1 MTGKMQA
8 RKKDNAQGIDVS
20 HHQGNIDFKKVAA
33 DGISF
38 VFIKAT
44 QGRSFRSKTF
54 LKFVKDAKAAGLMI
68 GAYHYIDDSATT
80 PELARQEAENF
91 VKAINDAGG
100 APTFDL
106 PPVMDYESN
115 KSGLSK
121 AALTSVAKAF
131 LQEVER
137 LTGVRPIVYTYP
149 SFIGNF
155 TGLSNYPLWIARY
168 SATQVPFGASGWS
181 RWDFWQY
188 SDGSAGGTLPSGTRK
203 VAGVAGP
210 VDLNEF
216 DGTADEL
223 RTRFSK
229 KPSVPK
235 EEDSTV
241 KNGSFQI
248 NGENAGKALLFDG
261 KTHVPLR
268 VLADALGIPLRWD
281 NAKKVAYL
289 NNRKLQS
296 VKLVEG
302 TAFVQLRPIAESY
315 GAEISWDAKN
325 KIAHLK
331 TKGDK

>member
-1 MTGKMQA
+1 MQQ
-8 RKKDNAQGIDVS
+8 RNVRNAQGIDVS

-44 QGRSFRSKTF
+44 QGKSFRSSKF
-54 LKFVKDAKAAGLMI
+54 LQFVKAAKAAGLLI
-68 GAYHYIDDSATT
+68 GAYHYVDDSAIS
-80 PELARQEAENF
+80 PEAARLEAANF
-91 VKAINDAGG
+91 FKAIQAAGG
-100 APTFDL
+100 IEVFDL

-121 AALTSVAKAF
+121 AAVTAVAEAF

-155 TGLSNYPLWIARY
+155 TGLSDYPLWIARY
-168 SATQVPFGASGWS
+168 SATQVPSGASGWS
-181 RWDFWQY
+181 RWYFWQY

-203 VAGVAGP
+203 VAGIAGP

-248 NGENAGKALLFDG
+248 NGENVGKALLFDG

-296 VKLVEG
+296 VQLVEG
-302 TAFVQLRPIAESY
+302 IAYVQLRPIAESF
-315 GAEISWDAKN
+315 GAEVSWDSKN
-325 KIAHLK
+325 RIAGLK

>member
-1 MTGKMQA
+1 MQS
-8 RKKDNAQGIDVS
+8 RKKGNAQGIDVS
-20 HHQGNIDFKKVAA
+20 HHNGNIDFKKVAA

-44 QGRSFRSKTF
+44 QGKSFRSSKF
-54 LKFVKDAKAAGLMI
+54 LQFVKDAKAAGLLI
-68 GAYHYIDDSATT
+68 GAYHYVDDSAIS
-80 PELARQEAENF
+80 PEAAHLEAANF
-91 VKAINDAGG
+91 FKAIQAAGG
-100 APTFDL
+100 IEVFDL

-121 AALTSVAKAF
+121 AALTAVAKAF

-155 TGLSNYPLWIARY
+155 SGLSDYPLWIARY
-168 SATQVPFGASGWS
+168 SATQVPPGASGWS

-188 SDGSAGGTLPSGTRK
+188 SDGSAGGTLPSGIRK
-203 VAGVAGP
+203 VNGIAGS

-216 DGTADEL
+216 DGTVGEL
-223 RTRFSK
+223 RARFSE
-229 KPSVPK
+229 KPTVSK
-235 EEDSTV
+235 EQASTI
-241 KNGSFQI
+241 KDGSFQI
-248 NGENAGKALLFDG
+248 NGENVGKALLFDG

-281 NAKKVAYL
+281 NAKKVAFL

-296 VKLVEG
+296 VQLVEG
-302 TAFVQLRPIAESY
+302 IAYVQLRPIAESY
-315 GAEISWDAKN
+315 GAEVSWDSKN
-325 KIAHLK
+325 RIAVLK
-331 TKGDK
+331 TKGEK

>member
-1 MTGKMQA
+1 MQQ
-8 RKKDNAQGIDVS
+8 RNTRNAQGIDVS
-20 HHQGNIDFKKVAA
+20 RYQGKIDWNAVKN

-38 VFIKAT
+38 AFIKAS
-44 QGRSFRSKTF
+44 QGKSYRDKTF
-54 LKFVKDAKAAGLMI
+54 IGNAQAARAVGVLV
-68 GAYHYIDDSATT
+68 GAYHYVDDSAIT
-80 PELARQEAENF
+80 PEDARKEAANF
-91 VKAINDAGG
+91 VSAINSAGG
-100 APTFDL
+100 IASFDL

-121 AALTSVAKAF
+121 AALTAVGRTF
-131 LQEVER
+131 LAEVER

-155 TGLSNYPLWIARY
+155 SGLSDYPLWIARY
-168 SATQVPFGASGWS
+168 SATQVPPGASGWS

-188 SDGSAGGTLPSGTRK
+188 SDGSAGGTLPSGIRK
-203 VAGVAGP
+203 VAGIAGP

-223 RTRFSK
+223 RMRFSK

-235 EEDSTV
+235 AETATAKE
-241 KNGSFQI
+241 GSFQI
-248 NGENAGKALLFDG
+248 NEEDAGKAFLFDG
-261 KTHVPLR
+261 KTYVQLR
-268 VLADALGIPLRWD
+268 TLANALGIPLRWD

-302 TAFVQLRPIAESY
+302 IAYVQLRPIAESY

-325 KIAHLK
+325 RIAGLK
-331 TKGDK
+331 TKGD